1 MDALRIIDATAL
13 LLFASIY
20 LGTGVTLVA
29 FLFPIQEKLTPETY
43 RVPFVEPVQAATR
56 FFTVMTILMLVGSV
70 GLIVLELGTWRWVW
84 PALYLLVTV
93 LTTLLTTRGIFKYNE
108 RMAAGIADQAELQ
121 ATLTSWRRLNTL
133 RAALWGVEWLAITAW
148 FVERAA

>member
-1 MDALRIIDATAL
+1 MDALRIIDATAM

-29 FLFPIQEKLTPETY
+29 FLFPIQSKLTPETY

-56 FFTVMTILMLVGSV
+56 FFTVMTILMLVCSIV
-70 GLIVLELGTWRWVW
+70 LVVLELGTWRWLL
-84 PALYLLVTV
+84 PAFYFAVTV
-93 LTTLLTTRGIFKYNE
+93 LTTLLTTRGIFQYN
-108 RMAAGIADQAELQ
+108 RAMAAGITDPVELQ
-121 ATLTSWRRLNTL
+121 ATLTKWRQLNTY
-133 RAALWGVEWLAITAW
+133 RASLWGVEWLAITAW